1 MQDQYG
7 RKINY
12 LRISITDRCN
22 LSCIY
27 CRLETAMK
35 YRHADIL
42 TYEEILTVCEA
53 CTKLGITNFKITGG
67 EPSVRK
73 GWLDFVRRLQL
84 LPGVGYVSLTTN
96 GLDLAEYL
104 PDLADMKI
112 SGINISLDTVN
123 EAEYERITGSDRLRQ
138 VQENI
143 AEAVR
148 LGLNVKLN
156 CVPLADAGAEEIS
169 ALIKYADALQVPLRF
184 IELMPLACNQQLQ
197 GISGEKLREILN
209 DRGIFLTKST
219 RVYGNG
225 PAVYYETDNL
235 SIPIGFIEPLHG
247 KFCHTCNR
255 VRLTST
261 GFLKTCLYSSTGA
274 DLKAVLRSGEG
285 QLTEIIRQTVY
296 DKPQSHQFE
305 NRLAVFQM
313 NEIGG

>member
-27 CRLETAMK
+27 CRPETALK

-42 TYEEILTVCEA
+42 TYEEILTVCKA

-73 GWLDFVRRLQL
+73 GWLDFVRRLQQ
-84 LPGVGYVSLTTN
+84 LPGVESVSLTTN

-104 PDLADMKI
+104 QALADMKI

-156 CVPLADAGAEEIS
+156 CVPLADAGAEKIS

-219 RVYGNG
+219 RAYGNG

-296 DKPQSHQFE
+296 HKPQSHQFE
-305 NRLAVFQM
+305 NRPAVFQM